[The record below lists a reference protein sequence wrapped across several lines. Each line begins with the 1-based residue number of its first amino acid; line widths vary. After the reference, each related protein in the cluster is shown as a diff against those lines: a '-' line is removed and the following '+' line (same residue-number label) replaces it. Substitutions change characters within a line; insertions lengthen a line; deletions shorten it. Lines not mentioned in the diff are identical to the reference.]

1 MSQETEQVS
10 TPGMET
16 PIEQASNQDQ
26 PSVPQTEMQVEQE
39 QTGIVTA
46 PTDKQENQDTI
57 TEPTERQ
64 DMALEPQT
72 SISLLA
78 GSTSSQ
84 VGGSTPSVIPQDLE
98 MIMNMVTNGHEL
110 AGLSMEQTGVEM
122 QVVSESDDGA

>member
-16 PIEQASNQDQ
+16 PFEQASNQDQ
-26 PSVPQTEMQVEQE
+26 PSVPQTAMQVEQE
-39 QTGIVTA
+39 QTGIVTT
-46 PTDKQENQDTI
+46 PTEKNETQATI

-64 DMALEPQT
+64 GMALEPQT
-72 SISLLA
+72 STSLLA

-84 VGGSTPSVIPQDLE
+84 VGGPTPSVIPQDLE

-110 AGLSMEQTGVEM
+110 AGLSMEQTGAEM